1 MTTMMIISTILTIL
15 TMMTILKMITIS
27 ILDHDELMTIHFV
40 RKLEVVHKEV
50 GGCTQGSWRLSDQMR
65 IAASIAQIDDESLTH
80 SVTQSVTYVGI
91 ELLGQL
97 KIQILQLVLIFL
109 KLGSTAI
116 TQIRPPGAMSKNKP
130 IKSEGFHFRY
140 EDIIRPG
147 PGQLLTTNE
156 WH

>member
-50 GGCTQGSWRLSDQMR
+50 GGYLTRCALHK
-65 IAASIAQIDDESLTH
+65 IDDESLTH

-97 KIQILQLVLIFL
+97 KI
-109 KLGSTAI
+109 
-116 TQIRPPGAMSKNKP
+116 
-130 IKSEGFHFRY
+130 
-140 EDIIRPG
+140 
-147 PGQLLTTNE
+147 
-156 WH
+156 